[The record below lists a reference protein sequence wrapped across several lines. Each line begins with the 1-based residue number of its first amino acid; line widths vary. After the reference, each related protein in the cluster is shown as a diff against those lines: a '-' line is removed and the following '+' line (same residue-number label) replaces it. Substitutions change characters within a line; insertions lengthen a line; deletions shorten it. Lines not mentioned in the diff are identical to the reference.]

1 LQLNQIENISALKS
15 DNFKE
20 LEELNLYHLTII
32 ITDSDIEE
40 ILKFK
45 NLKKL
50 DIAVYKVKKSN
61 LKETLVSKFNLI
73 NKFKI

>member
-1 LQLNQIENISALKS
+1 MQLNQIENISALKS

-20 LEELNLYHLTII
+20 LEESNLYQITII

>member
-1 LQLNQIENISALKS
+1 MQLNQIENISALKS